1 METCPKEGVVK
12 GKFPHSRKPSLR
24 WVCEE
29 FWNLRR
35 QPNQEKQKNK
45 KTTEYMPNSN
55 CGKENITVNSSN
67 LTI

>member
-35 QPNQEKQKNK
+35 QPNQEKQKTK
-45 KTTEYMPNSN
+45 KPQNT
-55 CGKENITVNSSN
+55 CLIATVEKRT
-67 LTI
+67 LL